1 MAAPIKAVGLINHL
15 VNASVMQNETLFAS
29 DGLQLVSIDR
39 LYSLKCALSSYT
51 KTRSPLRLEDA
62 VDDLRRCVLANGRRQ
77 VSRSDLLRSYDW
89 MSVSDLAVFDL
100 DYLYRRAYGGL
111 EGIGGISGMPEPD
124 AISETPGSMVHTY
137 SDTDSTLYESSIE
150 EDAIM
155 IAYTAQMPAV
165 GRTPS
170 PRVPVLKIQTSFD
183 VVPRP
188 LAEEQDTQTARPS
201 AVACEQP
208 WNIGNSIDQILST
221 GENLTSVLRT
231 SDELP
236 VTQAMNGYDDISP
249 ITKGEWGFLMS
260 IRDDGK
266 RGAVERWN

>member
-1 MAAPIKAVGLINHL
+1 MAAPIKAVGPINHL
-15 VNASVMQNETLFAS
+15 VNASVTQNETLFAS

-39 LYSLKCALSSYT
+39 LYSLKCALSSYS

-77 VSRSDLLRSYDW
+77 VPRSDLLRSYDW
-89 MSVSDLAVFDL
+89 MSVTDLAVFDL

-111 EGIGGISGMPEPD
+111 EGNGGISGMPEPD
-124 AISETPGSMVHTY
+124 AISDTPGSMVHTY

-155 IAYTAQMPAV
+155 IAYTAQTEAV
-165 GRTPS
+165 RRTPS
-170 PRVPVLKIQTSFD
+170 PRVPLLKIQTSFD
-183 VVPRP
+183 VVPRS
-188 LAEEQDTQTARPS
+188 LSDEQETRTARPS

-208 WNIGNSIDQILST
+208 WNVGNSIDQILST

-231 SDELP
+231 SEDLSG
-236 VTQAMNGYDDISP
+236 TQTMSGYDDISP
-249 ITKGEWGFLMS
+249 ITRGEWGLLMS
-260 IRDDGK
+260 NRNDGK
-266 RGAVERWN
+266 QAAVERWN